1 MFFFI
6 YFRIPT
12 FERLRLVSTKIIQHT
27 GLFEPQK
34 ELCSLLLTKEA
45 LIPWNMSTGD
55 NGDNMTSK
63 GQGRQLPIRVPD
75 NR

>member
-1 MFFFI
+1 MNDLDW
-6 YFRIPT
+6 YQ
-12 FERLRLVSTKIIQHT
+12 VSTKILQHTDT